1 MLISLCDN
9 SKALQ
14 TYDATS
20 SEIQPMFSAL
30 QRQLRA
36 TLGRDSL
43 EDTSTRIFHI
53 ILEEV
58 VDGLK
63 EILSTS

>member
-53 ILEEV
+53 VLEEV

-63 EILSTS
+63 EFLSTS